1 MAGGPGVTEVTGTD
15 WKPHSFSDVK
25 VKCLPPGPGGLWTE
39 KSTAGWT
46 LVHSKVLGWGKW
58 FWATKLLEG
67 TLVAQPGGG
76 QNLPLSPL
84 FSLFFPPPSLNLLLL
99 PSCLFA
105 QEQDGCNIS
114 PPPSEGRGWR
124 RWERRTKA
132 ASRAECFPPPWPC
145 RRSSSCLH
153 QQRMW
158 LREPVDGSVWKM
170 KKFKTSPPCFRGEH

>member
-1 MAGGPGVTEVTGTD
+1 MVGGPGVTEVKGTD
-15 WKPHSFSDVK
+15 WKPHSFSEVK
-25 VKCLPPGPGGLWTE
+25 VKCLPPGPGGLWAE

-76 QNLPLSPL
+76 GQNLPLGPL
-84 FSLFFPPPSLNLLLL
+84 FSLFFPPPSLNLSLL

-105 QEQDGCNIS
+105 QEQDGCNI
-114 PPPSEGRGWR
+114 PPHPRVGAGGSGKDAQKLLPRQS
-124 RWERRTKA
+124 
-132 ASRAECFPPPWPC
+132 ASRPHGPAGGLLAVSTSRECGC
-145 RRSSSCLH
+145 ESRL
-153 QQRMW
+153 M
-158 LREPVDGSVWKM
+158 DVWKM